1 MSDAHCHE
9 AQLNDLE
16 SEWRLLHEAALIAER
31 EYRIVAQRLR
41 AEADRFE
48 IVKERFEIAE
58 ILEARSLAKLESL
71 RKQRGITPIC
81 ASSAK
86 TAIVADIGEDNTRN

>member
-9 AQLNDLE
+9 TQLNDLE
-16 SEWRLLHEAALIAER
+16 SEWRLLREAAQIAER

-41 AEADRFE
+41 AEADLFE

-58 ILEARSLAKLESL
+58 ILEARSLATLESY
-71 RKQRGITPIC
+71 RKQRGLI
-81 ASSAK
+81 ALL
-86 TAIVADIGEDNTRN
+86 